1 MTRFFDILFSGIA
14 IIILL
19 PFMIPIMIGLKLTG
33 EHDIFYGQTR
43 IGKGRKEFKLLKFAT
58 MLRNSPNLA
67 GGLYTSSN
75 DPRMLP
81 MGKFLRKTK
90 INELPQLINIFI
102 GQMSVIGYRPTVK
115 QHFEGYPEECKLV
128 LVKSVPGL
136 SGIGSI
142 VFRNEEEILQQFE
155 DKKSFH
161 QNVIAP
167 YKAALEVW
175 YVQHKSLGLYF
186 KLIFM
191 TVEAVLHP
199 NSHKWRTSF
208 KDLPPVP
215 AELESFI

>member
-33 EHDIFYGQTR
+33 EHDIFYGQIR
-43 IGKGRKEFKLLKFAT
+43 IGKGRKEFKLWKFAT
-58 MLRNSPNLA
+58 MLRNSPNMA
-67 GGLYTSSN
+67 GGLYTSKN

-90 INELPQLINIFI
+90 INELPQLINIFC
-102 GQMSVIGYRPTVK
+102 GQMSIIGYRPTVK
-115 QHFEGYPEECKLV
+115 EHFEGYPEDCKLV
-128 LVKSVPGL
+128 LERAVPGL

-142 VFRNEEEILQQFE
+142 VFRNEEEILQNFE
-155 DKKSFH
+155 DKKTFH
-161 QNVIAP
+161 QKVIAP

-175 YVQHKSLGLYF
+175 YVQHKSLWLYF

-191 TVEAVLHP
+191 TVGVVLKP
-199 NSHKWRTSF
+199 SSNKWRIAF

-215 AELESFI
+215 AELEQYI